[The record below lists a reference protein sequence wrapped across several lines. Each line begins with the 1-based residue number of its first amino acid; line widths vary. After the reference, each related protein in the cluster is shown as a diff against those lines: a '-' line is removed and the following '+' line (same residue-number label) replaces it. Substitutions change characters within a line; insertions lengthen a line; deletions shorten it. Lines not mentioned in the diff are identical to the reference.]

1 LNSDVFDPPGP
12 NLAYP
17 VDPTRRFGTRCARI
31 GPERYLVG
39 EGSTPAVRGRCEVVD
54 TTPATID
61 SPRGGVDEEAIAAQ
75 AQRTTGPSW
84 RPATSGRPSVPST
97 RTGRPSG
104 AEAA

>member
-61 SPRGGVDEEAIAAQ
+61 SPRGGVDEEAIAAE
-75 AQRTTGPSW
+75 AQRDY
-84 RPATSGRPSVPST
+84 RAKLATRDQRPSECPVDAHWQT
-97 RTGRPSG
+97 VGR
-104 AEAA
+104 